1 MSALLAPWLKR
12 QLIDLSSQKGH
23 AWLLQGP
30 SGLGQYQLGLELAKT
45 WLCHQPT
52 QDGACG
58 VCPSCHQIDVHTH
71 ADLCV
76 LMPETWMLDHEW
88 PLSEKAQEDLEN
100 KKRKPSSEI
109 RVDDL
114 RNMVAFTQL
123 TQSGPK
129 SQVVLIYPA
138 DSMNTISANTLLKSL
153 EEPAGNTRFIL
164 ATDSAHQLLPT
175 IRSRCQFHSL
185 QWPSLDESIA
195 WLIGQGLKK
204 EDAEVLLR
212 ASGGRPDDALQFHHM
227 GLKASTWSGL
237 PQSIAKGEIKSLS
250 DFSPTQVVE
259 ILQKICHDAL
269 IHFQGLQPRYFL
281 NKDLPASKNFNAL
294 SQWSKDLMQISKT
307 ADHPFQAGLM
317 LEALVSQAQRA
328 LISKV

>member
-100 KKRKPSSEI
+100 KKPIIVCGDLNVAHQEIDLKNPKTNLRTAGFTVEERDSFDILLTKLNIIDTFRYLKPSEIKYSYWSYRFNSREKNIGWRIDYFLVSEKI
-109 RVDDL
+109 
-114 RNMVAFTQL
+114 
-123 TQSGPK
+123 
-129 SQVVLIYPA
+129 
-138 DSMNTISANTLLKSL
+138 
-153 EEPAGNTRFIL
+153 
-164 ATDSAHQLLPT
+164 
-175 IRSRCQFHSL
+175 
-185 QWPSLDESIA
+185 
-195 WLIGQGLKK
+195 LKK
-204 EDAEVLLR
+204 VENSDILTDIYGSDHAQIKL
-212 ASGGRPDDALQFHHM
+212 
-227 GLKASTWSGL
+227 
-237 PQSIAKGEIKSLS
+237 EIK
-250 DFSPTQVVE
+250 V
-259 ILQKICHDAL
+259 
-269 IHFQGLQPRYFL
+269 
-281 NKDLPASKNFNAL
+281 
-294 SQWSKDLMQISKT
+294 
-307 ADHPFQAGLM
+307 
-317 LEALVSQAQRA
+317 
-328 LISKV
+328 